1 MGHRKG
7 CAGAVPLHK
16 ALPGRT
22 WEESVYLGG
31 FYCVLSSALIVGLW
45 INLLFRVCDLTKPLQ
60 VATRV
65 REGSTLVDFA
75 TRVGCFSVS
84 LCAAPG

>member
-7 CAGAVPLHK
+7 CARAVPLHK

-22 WEESVYLGG
+22 WEGSVYLGG
-31 FYCVLSSALIVGLW
+31 FYCVLSSALIVGCGLTFFSGFV
-45 INLLFRVCDLTKPLQ
+45 IFQNLYRLQ
-60 VATRV
+60 PGV
-65 REGSTLVDFA
+65 REGSTLVDFT
-75 TRVGCFSVS
+75 TRVGCFGIS